1 MNNRFITT
9 LLTLIAVVASS
20 VNISAQANIDRLV
33 RDLEK
38 EQNVQVTYTEHR
50 NPKTKK
56 IIKQNTILNG
66 NSESQARKLWK
77 AFESERQ
84 NSVKVT
90 KTRDTSFIITFQ
102 DSKYK
107 SNYVLSVNGTSW
119 SLVITK
125 REPSD
130 RDDISYNV
138 DIDFGDLDNLC
149 FNGGELNLEQLKLL
163 DGLKSLS
170 NININNID
178 GDVTVYDGE
187 GNVIYK
193 SKSTKSGKLVKSKSM
208 STSTKIRRS
217 GRRTVTTYTTTN
229 DNGTTVSVSTI

>member
-178 GDVTVYDGE
+178 GE

-193 SKSTKSGKLVKSKSM
+193 SKSTKSGKLVKSKSK

>member
-1 MNNRFITT
+1 M
-9 LLTLIAVVASS
+9 
-20 VNISAQANIDRLV
+20 
-33 RDLEK
+33 
-38 EQNVQVTYTEHR
+38 
-50 NPKTKK
+50 
-56 IIKQNTILNG
+56 
-66 NSESQARKLWK
+66 
-77 AFESERQ
+77 
-84 NSVKVT
+84 
-90 KTRDTSFIITFQ
+90 
-102 DSKYK
+102 
-107 SNYVLSVNGTSW
+107 
-119 SLVITK
+119 
-125 REPSD
+125 
-130 RDDISYNV
+130 
-138 DIDFGDLDNLC
+138 C

-193 SKSTKSGKLVKSKSM
+193 SKSTKSGKSVKSKSK

>member
-77 AFESERQ
+77 AFESERHFM
-84 NSVKVT
+84 V
-90 KTRDTSFIITFQ
+90 
-102 DSKYK
+102 
-107 SNYVLSVNGTSW
+107 
-119 SLVITK
+119 
-125 REPSD
+125 
-130 RDDISYNV
+130 
-138 DIDFGDLDNLC
+138 
-149 FNGGELNLEQLKLL
+149 
-163 DGLKSLS
+163 
-170 NININNID
+170 
-178 GDVTVYDGE
+178 
-187 GNVIYK
+187 
-193 SKSTKSGKLVKSKSM
+193 SGHYE
-208 STSTKIRRS
+208 T
-217 GRRTVTTYTTTN
+217 RTV
-229 DNGTTVSVSTI
+229 GSR

>member
-170 NININNID
+170 NINININNI
-178 GDVTVYDGE
+178 DGE

-193 SKSTKSGKLVKSKSM
+193 SKSTKSGKLVKSKSK